1 MTLSD
6 NICAMATP
14 SGGAIGIIRVSGIGA
29 ICIVDG
35 LFSRDISAAKSHTMH
50 YGAFASDA
58 STLLDDVMVGVFRAP
73 HTYTGENSVEIY
85 CHGSRYIMSEIMRAL
100 IDAGCR
106 QAEPGEFTRRA
117 FLNGRMDLSQA
128 EAVAD
133 LIAAT
138 GKASHDMALGQLRG
152 NISSE
157 LSRLRDQ
164 LLKMTSLM
172 ELELDFSDHE
182 ELEFADRSE
191 LSELACKIQQRIT
204 QLASSFRTGQAVK
217 QGIPVAII
225 GKTNV
230 GKSTLL
236 NRLVGEEKAI
246 VSDIHGTTRD
256 IIEDT
261 IDIHGVTFR
270 FVDTAGLRSTDDVI
284 ERIGI
289 ERSYAALA
297 KAAIVLWVI
306 DAEPSAEE
314 IADIKKRTEGK
325 QLIAV
330 VNKSDKQP
338 IDVADKTAS
347 QPAMSP
353 TLPFTTLAISALTGD
368 GIDHLLDAI
377 YEKAGIPEIGGNDA
391 IITSARHYDS
401 LQRAADSIARVIEGL
416 NAGIP
421 GDLLSEDLRQCLAD
435 LAEITGGGITPTEV
449 LNNIFTHFCI
459 GK

>member
-1 MTLSD
+1 MSQ
-6 NICAMATP
+6 
-14 SGGAIGIIRVSGIGA
+14 IIR
-29 ICIVDG
+29 
-35 LFSRDISAAKSHTMH
+35 T
-50 YGAFASDA
+50 
-58 STLLDDVMVGVFRAP
+58 
-73 HTYTGENSVEIY
+73 
-85 CHGSRYIMSEIMRAL
+85 L

-117 FLNGRMDLSQA
+117 FINGKMDLSQA

-157 LSRLRDQ
+157 LSHLRDQ

-182 ELEFADRSE
+182 ELEFADRPE
-191 LSELACKIQQRIT
+191 LTSLAHTIHDRISS
-204 QLASSFRTGQAVK
+204 LASSFRTGQAIK

-236 NRLVGEEKAI
+236 NRLVGEDKAI

-270 FVDTAGLRSTDDVI
+270 FIDTAGLRTTDDVI
-284 ERIGI
+284 EQIGI
-289 ERSYAALA
+289 ERSYSAIT
-297 KAAIVLWVI
+297 KAAIILWVI
-306 DAEPSAEE
+306 DTIPSEE
-314 IADIKKRTEGK
+314 ELADITTRCEGK
-325 QLIAV
+325 QVIV
-330 VNKSDKQP
+330 VANKTDKHP
-338 IDVADKTAS
+338 LPS
-347 QPAMSP
+347 SSLPFP
-353 TLPFTTLAISALTGD
+353 TLSISALQGQGMDELTS
-368 GIDHLLDAI
+368 AI
-377 YEKAGIPEIGGNDA
+377 YAKADIPEIGENDA
-391 IITSARHYDS
+391 IITSARHYAS
-401 LQRAADSIARVIEGL
+401 LQQALESITRVLDGL
-416 NAGIP
+416 EMNIP
-421 GDLLSEDLRQCLAD
+421 NDLLSEDLRQCLDALAD
-435 LAEITGGGITPTEV
+435 ITGGIITPSEV
-449 LNNIFTHFCI
+449 LNNIFSHFCI

>member
-1 MTLSD
+1 MKSYD

-14 SGGAIGIIRVSGIGA
+14 PGGAIGIIRISGPDSIK
-29 ICIVDG
+29 IVG
-35 LFSRDISAAKSHTMH
+35 SLFSRNISDAKSHTLH
-50 YGAFASDA
+50 YGILAASP
-58 STLLDDVMVGVFRAP
+58 SSPIDDVMVGIFRTP
-73 HTYTGENSVEIY
+73 HSYTGEDSVEIY
-85 CHGSRYIMSEIMRAL
+85 CHGSRYIMSQIIRTL

-106 QAEPGEFTRRA
+106 QAEPGEYTRRA
-117 FLNGRMDLSQA
+117 FINGKMDLSQA

-157 LSRLRDQ
+157 LSHLRDQ

-182 ELEFADRSE
+182 ELEFADRTE
-191 LSELACKIQQRIT
+191 LTSLAHTIHDRISS
-204 QLASSFRTGQAVK
+204 LASSFRTGQAIK

-236 NRLVGEEKAI
+236 NRLVGEDKAI

-270 FVDTAGLRSTDDVI
+270 FIDTAGLRTTDDVI
-284 ERIGI
+284 EQIGI
-289 ERSYAALA
+289 ERSYSAIT
-297 KAAIVLWVI
+297 KAAIILWVI
-306 DAEPSAEE
+306 DTIPSEE
-314 IADIKKRTEGK
+314 ELADITTRCEGK
-325 QLIAV
+325 QVIV
-330 VNKSDKQP
+330 VANKTDKHP
-338 IDVADKTAS
+338 LPS
-347 QPAMSP
+347 SSLPFP
-353 TLPFTTLAISALTGD
+353 TLSISALQGQGMDELTS
-368 GIDHLLDAI
+368 AI
-377 YEKAGIPEIGGNDA
+377 YAKADIPEIGENDA
-391 IITSARHYDS
+391 IITSARHYAS
-401 LQRAADSIARVIEGL
+401 LQQALESITRVLDGL
-416 NAGIP
+416 EMNIP
-421 GDLLSEDLRQCLAD
+421 NDLLSEDLRQCLDALAD
-435 LAEITGGGITPTEV
+435 ITGGIITPSEV
-449 LNNIFTHFCI
+449 LNNIFSHFCI

>member
-1 MTLSD
+1 MKLSD

-14 SGGAIGIIRVSGIGA
+14 PGGAIGIIRISGPDSITIA
-29 ICIVDG
+29 DR
-35 LFSRDISAAKSHTMH
+35 LFSRNISEAKSHTLH
-50 YGAFASDA
+50 YGVLATS
-58 STLLDDVMVGVFRAP
+58 SSSPIDDVMVGIFRSP
-73 HTYTGENSVEIY
+73 HSYTGEDSVEIY
-85 CHGSRYIMSEIMRAL
+85 CHGSRYIMSQIIRTL
-100 IDAGCR
+100 IEAGCR
-106 QAEPGEFTRRA
+106 QAAPGEYTRRA
-117 FLNGRMDLSQA
+117 FINGKMDLSQA

-182 ELEFADRSE
+182 ELEFADRTE
-191 LSELACKIQQRIT
+191 LTLLATTIHDRIT
-204 QLASSFRTGQAVK
+204 SLASSFRTGQAIK

-270 FVDTAGLRSTDDVI
+270 FVDTAGLRTTDDVI
-284 ERIGI
+284 EQIGI
-289 ERSYAALA
+289 ERSYSALS

-306 DAEPSAEE
+306 DTPPSEE
-314 IADIKKRTEGK
+314 ELSDITSRCKGK
-325 QLIAV
+325 QVIAV
-330 VNKSDKQP
+330 INKTDKL
-338 IDVADKTAS
+338 
-347 QPAMSP
+347 PATRSSSTSGHALSIP
-353 TLPFTTLAISALTGD
+353 FSTLSISALNGTG
-368 GIDHLLDAI
+368 INELTDAI
-377 YEKAGIPEIGGNDA
+377 YAKSGIPEIGENDA
-391 IITSARHYDS
+391 IITSARHYSS
-401 LQRAADSIARVIEGL
+401 LLQAQESITRVLDGL
-416 NAGIP
+416 EMNIP
-421 GDLLSEDLRQCLAD
+421 NDLLSEDLRQCLDALAD
-435 LAEITGGGITPTEV
+435 ITGGVITPSEV
-449 LNNIFTHFCI
+449 LNNIFSHFCI

>member
-1 MTLSD
+1 
-6 NICAMATP
+6 MATP
-14 SGGAIGIIRVSGIGA
+14 PGGAIAIIRISGPDSINIA
-29 ICIVDG
+29 DR
-35 LFSRDISAAKSHTMH
+35 LFSRNISDAKSHTLH
-50 YGAFASDA
+50 YGILAASP
-58 STLLDDVMVGVFRAP
+58 SSPIDDVMVGIFRTP
-73 HTYTGENSVEIY
+73 HSYTGEDSVEIY
-85 CHGSRYIMSEIMRAL
+85 CHGSRYIMSQIIRTL

-117 FLNGRMDLSQA
+117 FINGKMDLSQA

-157 LSRLRDQ
+157 LSHLRDQ

-182 ELEFADRSE
+182 ELEFADRTE
-191 LSELACKIQQRIT
+191 LTSLAHTIHDRISS
-204 QLASSFRTGQAVK
+204 LASSFRTGQAIK

-236 NRLVGEEKAI
+236 NRLVGEDKAI

-270 FVDTAGLRSTDDVI
+270 FIDTAGLRTTDDVI
-284 ERIGI
+284 EQIGI
-289 ERSYAALA
+289 ERSYSAIT
-297 KAAIVLWVI
+297 KAAIILWVI
-306 DAEPSAEE
+306 DTIPSEE
-314 IADIKKRTEGK
+314 ELADITTRCEGK
-325 QLIAV
+325 QVIV
-330 VNKSDKQP
+330 VANKIDKHP
-338 IDVADKTAS
+338 LPS
-347 QPAMSP
+347 SSLPFP
-353 TLPFTTLAISALTGD
+353 TLSISALQGQGMDELTS
-368 GIDHLLDAI
+368 AI
-377 YEKAGIPEIGGNDA
+377 YAKADIPEIGENDA
-391 IITSARHYDS
+391 IITSARHYAS
-401 LQRAADSIARVIEGL
+401 LQQALESITRVLDGL
-416 NAGIP
+416 EMNIP
-421 GDLLSEDLRQCLAD
+421 NDLLSEDLRQCLDALAD
-435 LAEITGGGITPTEV
+435 ITGGIITPSEV
-449 LNNIFTHFCI
+449 LNNIFSHFCI